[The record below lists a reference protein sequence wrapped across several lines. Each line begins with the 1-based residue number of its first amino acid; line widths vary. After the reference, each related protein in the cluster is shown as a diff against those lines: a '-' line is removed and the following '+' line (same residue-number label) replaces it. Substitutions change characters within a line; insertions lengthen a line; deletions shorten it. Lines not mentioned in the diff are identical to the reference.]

1 MDEDL
6 IAATFGV
13 LGFAVLASVSGYQ
26 IGLCLPPRA
35 TLALFAAVILLA
47 SLYSSLVVGRLEIAS
62 LVSSGTAIF
71 TTNVTPIL
79 ILFCVGLAWQ
89 LPSVKPRSHH
99 LRFAAMAGLS
109 VVFFFAPLIRPWLRP
124 VVMDD
129 LPRFEDGVCLQS
141 HSATCAAAAA
151 VTLLQNHGVDVSEGE
166 MIRTCL
172 TSCEGTEPLGLYRG
186 LVNQTKSRS
195 ITPRLASTDSSLW
208 RAQDVF
214 PVLALV
220 TFRDDVSGQRGSLNR
235 ILGRQGDGHAIV
247 VFGQAANGDFMIGD
261 PAFGRTVWDQSTF
274 RHRFSGQ
281 AIYLA
286 KR

>member
-6 IAATFGV
+6 IAATLGV
-13 LGFAVLASVSGYQ
+13 LGFAVLASVWGYR
-26 IGLCLPPRA
+26 IGLGLQPRSCLS
-35 TLALFAAVILLA
+35 LFAAVILFA
-47 SLYSSLVVGRLEIAS
+47 SLYSSLVVGRLEITS

-71 TTNVTPIL
+71 TTNVTPVL
-79 ILFCVGLAWQ
+79 ILFCVGLAWH
-89 LPSVKPRSHH
+89 LPNVKPRIHH
-99 LRFAAMAGLS
+99 LRVAAMAALS

-124 VVMDD
+124 VAMDEP
-129 LPRFEDGVCLQS
+129 PRFEDGVCLQS

-151 VTLLQNHGVDVSEGE
+151 VTLLQNHGVGVSESE
-166 MIRTCL
+166 MIQTCL

-186 LVNQTKSRS
+186 LFNQTKSRS

-208 RAQDVF
+208 QAQNMF

-220 TFRDDVSGQRGSLNR
+220 TFRDDVSAKSGSLNR

-247 VFGQAANGDFMIGD
+247 VFGQSANGDFMIGD
-261 PAFGRTVWDQSTF
+261 PAFGRTVWDQATF
-274 RHRFSGQ
+274 RHRFSGH